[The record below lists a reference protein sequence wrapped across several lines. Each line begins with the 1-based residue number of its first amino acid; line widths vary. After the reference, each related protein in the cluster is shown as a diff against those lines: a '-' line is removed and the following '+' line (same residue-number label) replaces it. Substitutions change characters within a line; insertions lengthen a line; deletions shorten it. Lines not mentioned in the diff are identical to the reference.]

1 MGVSRFIHEIATRRL
16 ALIRHLYGEAVRQA
30 EQHEPMCV
38 ASVLP
43 FHDAVELFLV
53 GDALV

>member
-1 MGVSRFIHEIATRRL
+1 VGVSRFIHEIATRRL